1 MRELFHILP
10 TSYDTGERYN
20 FKVIVSEQY
29 GEYDVKY
36 YSVAIVKKSNTGFD
50 LKSLNGKKSCH
61 TQAEKNAG
69 WKISVGYLLRSK
81 IMDPVDCKSPYKAYF
96 SASKFFSESCVPG
109 SSVNMRN
116 RIRSVLLL

>member
-10 TSYDTGERYN
+10 TSYDAGERYN

-50 LKSLNGKKSCH
+50 LKSLKGKKSCH
-61 TQAEKNAG
+61 TQA
-69 WKISVGYLLRSK
+69 
-81 IMDPVDCKSPYKAYF
+81 
-96 SASKFFSESCVPG
+96 
-109 SSVNMRN
+109 
-116 RIRSVLLL
+116 